1 MSEDYK
7 TKHPEGPKGWYWMLS
22 EEGRVNGPFPTR
34 AEAIAAFKA
43 SDDAR
48 ELYEDL
54 RKENVSAEMPT
65 FDEFCEAWNHIDEL
79 GRASIHTDIFRA
91 DDIFEEL
98 EERNELAVSDGAPP
112 ESPAGEARR
121 ELELMLSDAL
131 YRWCDKHNFW
141 TEFRL
146 LT

>member
-1 MSEDYK
+1 
-7 TKHPEGPKGWYWMLS
+7 MLS
-22 EEGRVNGPFPTR
+22 EQGPVNGPFPTC

-54 RKENVSAEMPT
+54 RKESAEVKIST
-65 FDEFCEAWNHIDEL
+65 FDEFCEPGNISPNS
-79 GRASIHTDIFRA
+79 RAAIRTDIFRA
-91 DDIFEEL
+91 DVVFEDL
-98 EERNELAVSDGAPP
+98 EEHNELAVWDEQVP
-112 ESPAGEARR
+112 EFPRRRRPR

-131 YRWCDKHNFW
+131 YRWCDKHNVW
-141 TEFRL
+141 TEFHL

>member
-7 TKHPEGPKGWYWMLS
+7 TQHPEGPKGWYWMLS
-22 EEGRVNGPFPTR
+22 EEGPINGPFPTC

-43 SDDAR
+43 SGDAR
-48 ELYEDL
+48 KLYEDL
-54 RKENVSAEMPT
+54 RKESAEAKIST
-65 FDEFCEAWNHIDEL
+65 FDEFCEGWEHIIQL
-79 GRASIHTDIFRA
+79 GRAAINTDIFRA
-91 DDIFEEL
+91 DVVFEDL
-98 EERNELAVSDGAPP
+98 EGHNELAVWDEQVP
-112 ESPAGEARR
+112 EFPEGDARR

-131 YRWCDKHNFW
+131 YRWCDKHKVW